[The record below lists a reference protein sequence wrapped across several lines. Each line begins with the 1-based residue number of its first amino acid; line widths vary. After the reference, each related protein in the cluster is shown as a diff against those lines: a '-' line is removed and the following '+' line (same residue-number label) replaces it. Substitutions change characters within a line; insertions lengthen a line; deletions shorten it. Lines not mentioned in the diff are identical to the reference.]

1 MIIATAALLW
11 LIFMAVHELGHV
23 LAALATGGSVQGIE
37 LRPWRLSRTELATN
51 PSPLLVVW
59 AGPILGTAFPLAA
72 LGIAHLAAPI
82 SLRRW
87 TRALAAFCCLVNG
100 IYIAS
105 GTIAPAGDT
114 ADLLRLGSPPWTLAL
129 FGIPTAIAGLWLLHT
144 LGPWLGT
151 RSLSSRAITKYLA
164 WTIATTIVLGTA
176 MTTLSLLFPA

>member
-1 MIIATAALLW
+1 MIIATAAQLW

-23 LAALATGGSVQGIE
+23 LGALATGGTVQGIE

-51 PSPLLVVW
+51 PSPLLVTW
-59 AGPILGTAFPLAA
+59 AGPILGTALPLVA
-72 LGIAHLAAPI
+72 LGLTHLAAPI
-82 SLRRW
+82 SIRRR

-100 IYIAS
+100 VYIAS

-129 FGIPTAIAGLWLLHT
+129 FGIPAATAGLWLLHT

-151 RSLSSRAITKYLA
+151 RALTAR
-164 WTIATTIVLGTA
+164 ATTKFLVWTAVATALLGTA
-176 MTTLSLLFPA
+176 MTTASLLFPA

>member
-23 LAALATGGSVQGIE
+23 LGALTTGGSVQGIE

-51 PSPLLVVW
+51 PRPLLVTW
-59 AGPILGTAFPLAA
+59 AGPILGTALPLAV
-72 LGIAHLAAPI
+72 LGVTHLAASI
-82 SLRRW
+82 ALRRW

-129 FGIPTAIAGLWLLHT
+129 FGIPAAIAGLWLLHT

-151 RSLSSRAITKYLA
+151 RALTSRAITKHLA
-164 WTIATTIVLGTA
+164 WTLTATILLGTT
-176 MTTLSLLFPA
+176 MTAVSLLFPA